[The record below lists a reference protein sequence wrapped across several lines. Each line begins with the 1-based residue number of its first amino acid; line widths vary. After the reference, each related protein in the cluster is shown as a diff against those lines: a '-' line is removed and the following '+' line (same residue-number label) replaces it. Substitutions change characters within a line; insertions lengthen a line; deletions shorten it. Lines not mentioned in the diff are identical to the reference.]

1 MKSETLHFKVFGAP
15 LRAHLAHAEVLAIL
29 AAAGVPVP
37 TIPAGCNTVRANL
50 TLPSGEHAL
59 VSMQRGFAPIARDDE
74 HEVNGALLLVLADA
88 AWGEAD
94 ARRILDAALQK
105 ILSP

>member
-1 MKSETLHFKVFGAP
+1 MKSETLRVNVSGAP

-37 TIPAGCNTVRANL
+37 AIPTGCNTVRADI

-59 VSMQRGFAPIARDDE
+59 FSMQRGFSPVARDNE

-88 AWGEAD
+88 AWSAAD
-94 ARRILDAALQK
+94 ARKILDAALQK

>member
-1 MKSETLHFKVFGAP
+1 MKSETLTFTLFGAP
-15 LRAHLAHAEVLAIL
+15 LRAHLAHAEVFAIL

-37 TIPAGCNTVRANL
+37 TIPAGCNTVRANI

-59 VSMQRGFAPIARDDE
+59 FSLQRGFAPVARDDE

-94 ARRILDAALQK
+94 ARKILDAALTK
-105 ILSP
+105 ILNP

>member
-1 MKSETLHFKVFGAP
+1 MKSETIHFTVFGAP

-37 TIPAGCNTVRANL
+37 AIPAGCNTVRADI

-59 VSMQRGFAPIARDDE
+59 FSMQRGFSPVARDDE
-74 HEVNGALLLVLADA
+74 HEVNGALLLVLAD
-88 AWGEAD
+88 GEWSPAD
-94 ARRILDAALQK
+94 ARNILDAALAK
-105 ILSP
+105 ILNP

>member
-1 MKSETLHFKVFGAP
+1 MKSETLHFTVFGAP

-29 AAAGVPVP
+29 AAARVPVP
-37 TIPAGCNTVRANL
+37 AIPAGCNTVRANL

-59 VSMQRGFAPIARDDE
+59 FSLQRGFAPVARDDE

-88 AWGEAD
+88 AWSAAD
-94 ARRILDAALQK
+94 ARKILDAALQK

>member
-1 MKSETLHFKVFGAP
+1 MKSETLHFTVFGAP

-37 TIPAGCNTVRANL
+37 AIPAGCNTVRANL

-59 VSMQRGFAPIARDDE
+59 FSLQRGFAPVARDDE

-88 AWGEAD
+88 AWSAAD
-94 ARRILDAALQK
+94 ARRILDAVLAK

>member
-1 MKSETLHFKVFGAP
+1 MKSETIHFTVCGAP

-29 AAAGVPVP
+29 AA
-37 TIPAGCNTVRANL
+37 
-50 TLPSGEHAL
+50 
-59 VSMQRGFAPIARDDE
+59 D
-74 HEVNGALLLVLADA
+74 
-88 AWGEAD
+88 WGEAD

>member
-1 MKSETLHFKVFGAP
+1 MQPETIHFKVFGAP

-59 VSMQRGFAPIARDDE
+59 FSMQRGFAPIARDDE

>member
-1 MKSETLHFKVFGAP
+1 MQSETLHFTVCGAP

-37 TIPAGCNTVRANL
+37 AIPVGCNTVRANL

-59 VSMQRGFAPIARDDE
+59 FSMQRGFTPVARDDE
-74 HEVNGALLLVLADA
+74 HEVNGALLLVLSD
-88 AWGEAD
+88 GEWSAAD
-94 ARRILDAALQK
+94 ARKILDAALAK
-105 ILSP
+105 IRNP

>member
-37 TIPAGCNTVRANL
+37 AIPAGCNTVRANL

-59 VSMQRGFAPIARDDE
+59 FSLQRGFAPVARDDE

-88 AWGEAD
+88 AWSAAD

-105 ILSP
+105 ILSS

>member
-15 LRAHLAHAEVLAIL
+15 LQAHLAHAEVLAIL

-59 VSMQRGFAPIARDDE
+59 FSMQRGFAPVARDDE
-74 HEVNGALLLVLADA
+74 HEVNGALLLVLADSEWSA
-88 AWGEAD
+88 AD
-94 ARRILDAALQK
+94 ARKILDAALAK
-105 ILSP
+105 ILNP

>member
-1 MKSETLHFKVFGAP
+1 MKPETIHFKVFGAP

-37 TIPAGCNTVRANL
+37 AIPHGCNTVRANL

-59 VSMQRGFAPIARDDE
+59 FSMQRGFAPVARDDE
-74 HEVNGALLLVLADA
+74 HEVNGALLIVLADGAWSA
-88 AWGEAD
+88 AN
-94 ARRILDAALQK
+94 ARKILDAALAQ
-105 ILSP
+105 ILNP

>member
-1 MKSETLHFKVFGAP
+1 MKSETLHFTVFGAP

-37 TIPAGCNTVRANL
+37 AIPTGCNTVRANL

-59 VSMQRGFAPIARDDE
+59 FSLQRGFAPVARDDE
-74 HEVNGALLLVLADA
+74 HEVNGALLLVLSD
-88 AWGEAD
+88 GEWSAAD
-94 ARRILDAALQK
+94 ARKILDAALDK
-105 ILSP
+105 IFNR

>member
-1 MKSETLHFKVFGAP
+1 MKSETLHFTVFGAP
-15 LRAHLAHAEVLAIL
+15 MRAHLAHAEVLAIL

-37 TIPAGCNTVRANL
+37 AIPVGCNTVRANL

-59 VSMQRGFAPIARDDE
+59 FSMQRGFAPIARDDE

-105 ILSP
+105 ILSS

>member
-1 MKSETLHFKVFGAP
+1 MKPETIYFTVFGAP

-37 TIPAGCNTVRANL
+37 AIPAGCNTVRADI

-59 VSMQRGFAPIARDDE
+59 FSLQRGFAPVARDDE
-74 HEVNGALLLVLADA
+74 HEVNGALLLVLADV

-94 ARRILDAALQK
+94 ARKILDAALAQLLK
-105 ILSP
+105 